1 MKKDNYCPSFDLYE
15 IEHCTSQIEVGV
27 YEIEFDRPETNPF
40 PDYKFFVRV
49 GGGYRGF
56 VTKKEAWEYYNQ
68 N

>member
-1 MKKDNYCPSFDLYE
+1 M
-15 IEHCTSQIEVGV
+15 GV